1 MSEQLGYTRSD
12 REFMARDVTENTS
25 GCHGK
30 SDVTENVTE
39 NVTKKRGRPRSGD
52 AMTAKERKQAQR
64 ARGE

>member
-12 REFMARDVTENTS
+12 REFMARRYPGIGS

-30 SDVTENVTE
+30 SGVTE

-64 ARGE
+64 ARERGE